1 MFAVKPQ
8 VHLFM
13 QSSIRRS
20 KMDKRVLLVIALLV
34 SIALTV
40 HFVYFQRPPTED
52 ILNANRRKHTSTL
65 RQKQLHVQEPSQK
78 ESLRQTPLQLPPQV
92 ENSPDQQNKL
102 PDKVP
107 HSLLQE
113 EQQIVAARLQE
124 KQQLLQSKQEKDNL
138 IIKQVDIGQEVIDH
152 HLEQTTSAKTAT
164 ADVLKSVKEWEDF
177 ITLNEFVSIGDIYD
191 KCGE

>member
-1 MFAVKPQ
+1 
-8 VHLFM
+8 
-13 QSSIRRS
+13 
-20 KMDKRVLLVIALLV
+20 MDKRVPLVIALLV

-52 ILNANRRKHTSTL
+52 ILNANRRRHTSTL
-65 RQKQLHVQEPSQK
+65 QHRHSKQQLHVQEPSQK
-78 ESLRQTPLQLPPQV
+78 ESLPQTPLPLPPQV

-102 PDKVP
+102 PDKIP
-107 HSLLQE
+107 QSLLQD
-113 EQQIVAARLQE
+113 EQQIVEARLQE
-124 KQQLLQSKQEKDNL
+124 KQQLLQNKQAKDNL
-138 IIKQVDIGQEVIDH
+138 INKQVDIGQEVIDH
-152 HLEQTTSAKTAT
+152 YIEQTTKAKTAT